1 MIPEVD
7 MRPVADFIEKT
18 LTMQIIGYDPQRL
31 LPAPAKQHIGVEA
44 WARDHRILGPGRLY
58 FDGGFIKPRTLGKT
72 ETGAIQYDEEIMDA
86 LVNKHVIQIKVVD
99 KASASFRQFDKQLRH
114 MQNVVYYGERIANLL
129 ASKDPRQRKRGR
141 RLRDQR
147 NPAIFQARVD
157 VQKFR
162 ETVDGAKLKAFWN
175 TQLGEPYDPSR
186 YRKD

>member
-44 WARDHRILGPGRLY
+44 WARDHRMLGPGRLY
-58 FDGGFIKPRTLGKT
+58 FDGGFLGKT
-72 ETGAIQYDEEIMDA
+72 ANVDFDKPIMDA

-99 KASASFRQFDKQLRH
+99 KATASFRQFDKQLRH
-114 MQNVVYYGERIANLL
+114 MQNVVWHGERIANLL
-129 ASKDPRQRKRGR
+129 ASKDPRQRKRGQ